1 MDHIEMVEKLRQ
13 KANVSYEE
21 AKSALE
27 RNNWDLLDAMIE
39 LEKQGRINADAA
51 TYDTASDAKS
61 ETYQPV
67 NATASAK
74 EKHSGWNNFTAW
86 CRALFSKIWRNSF
99 VVTNKNGEKM
109 VEAPIL
115 ILIVLAIF
123 CFWILIPLL
132 VIGLFFGMRYSFAG
146 PDIKAEEVNR
156 AMSKATDVAE
166 GIRED
171 IKNSVEEEKARNN
184 NQ

>member
-21 AKSALE
+21 AKAALE

-51 TYDTASDAKS
+51 TYDTASETRN

-74 EKHSGWNNFTAW
+74 EKNSGWNNFKLW
-86 CRALFSKIWRNSF
+86 CAALFKKIWLNAF
-99 VVTNKNGEKM
+99 VVTSKAGEKM
-109 VEAPIL
+109 IEAPIL
-115 ILIVLAIF
+115 ILIVLALF
-123 CFWILIPLL
+123 CFWVLIPLM
-132 VIGLFFGMRYSFAG
+132 VIGLFFGLRYSFTG

-166 GIRED
+166 GIKED
-171 IKNSVEEEKARNN
+171 IKSSVEEEKAKNN

>member
-39 LEKQGRINADAA
+39 LEKQGRINGNAA
-51 TYDTASDAKS
+51 TYDTASDDKNEA
-61 ETYQPV
+61 YQPV

-74 EKHSGWNNFTAW
+74 EKHSGWNNFKVW
-86 CRALFSKIWRNSF
+86 CKALFSKIWYNSF
-99 VVTNKNGEKM
+99 VVTSKNDTK
-109 VEAPIL
+109 VIEAPIL

-156 AMSKATDVAE
+156 AMSKATEVAE
-166 GIRED
+166 GIKED
-171 IKNSVEEEKARNN
+171 IKNSVEEEKAKSG